1 MFHVSLAIASLSTKL
16 QPRINQLKRH
26 KAAETRVRAIA
37 DLTLVLRVACADDAC
52 IHCPIRGGVMAR
64 C

>member
-26 KAAETRVRAIA
+26 KAA
-37 DLTLVLRVACADDAC
+37 
-52 IHCPIRGGVMAR
+52 
-64 C
+64 